1 MPNET
6 RTLSFSN
13 AEAMSALTEY
23 CASTKRELPKGG
35 IKRLTFSNDS
45 EIKVT
50 AEFDG
55 GAPPIR
61 FYGHEVAVALI
72 MLCNKKSIPI
82 PKRATKSLQV
92 GQDTIELLL
101 SMRT

>member
-1 MPNET
+1 MPNES

-13 AEAMSALTEY
+13 SEAMGALMDY

-35 IKRLTFSNDS
+35 IKRLTFSNDD

-50 AEFDG
+50 AEFEG
-55 GAPPIR
+55 GAPSIR
-61 FYGHEVAVALI
+61 FYEHEVAVALI
-72 MLCNKKSIPI
+72 MLCNKKGIPI
-82 PKRATKSLQV
+82 PKRAAKSLQV
-92 GQDTIELLL
+92 SQDSIALHF

>member
-13 AEAMSALTEY
+13 GEAMGALMDY

-35 IKRLTFSNDS
+35 IKRLTFSNDD

-50 AEFDG
+50 AEFEG
-55 GAPPIR
+55 GAPSMS
-61 FYGHEVAVALI
+61 FYEHEVAVALI
-72 MLCNKKSIPI
+72 MLCNKKGIPV
-82 PKRATKSLQV
+82 PKRAAKSLQV
-92 GQDTIELLL
+92 SQDSIALHF

>member
-6 RTLSFSN
+6 RALSFSN
-13 AEAMSALTEY
+13 KEAIGALTDY

-35 IKRLTFSNDS
+35 IQRLSFSNES

-55 GAPPIR
+55 GAPSIR
-61 FYGHEVAVALI
+61 FYEHEVAVALI
-72 MLCNKKSIPI
+72 MLCNKRGIPI
-82 PKRATKSLQV
+82 PKRGAKSLQV
-92 GQDTIELLL
+92 GHDTIELLL
-101 SMRT
+101 SLRT